1 MKGWVG
7 LVGWPIAD
15 GLPTLVVTHQLQIY
29 NKNKSDF
36 TLKIVGK
43 IFQTQHYRIAT
54 VLYIFVKTLFC
65 WPPVCSF
72 ASFIAFGYLYL
83 ISFQYCP
90 SLMANERHLSIEI
103 RSPSRRD
110 SARRSGGFPWSYNYS
125 SMGGTVSSPSVKA
138 LTQLTAFL
146 SWVKAW
152 AELVLWRCLL
162 GCWLP
167 AYYSVFTARCY
178 ASAVLAMALCPSVR
192 LSVRPSV
199 RPSTKT
205 AKRRITQTTPH
216 DSPRT
221 LVFWRQRFPRNSTG
235 VNLRWRQMQ
244 VGWVKISDVLQ
255 INGYIS
261 KTV

>member
-43 IFQTQHYRIAT
+43 IFQTQHYRIET

-90 SLMANERHLSIEI
+90 SLMANV
-103 RSPSRRD
+103 
-110 SARRSGGFPWSYNYS
+110 PWSYNYS
-125 SMGGTVSSPSVKA
+125 SIGGTVSSPSVKA

-146 SWVKAW
+146 RWVKAW
-152 AELVLWRCLL
+152 AESVLWRCLL

-167 AYYSVFTARCY
+167 AYYS
-178 ASAVLAMALCPSVR
+178 VLAMALCPSVR

-221 LVFWRQRFPRNSTG
+221 LVFWRQRSPGNSTG
-235 VNLRWRQMQ
+235 VTLYEGAKCRW
-244 VGWVKISDVLQ
+244 GDWKSATFD
-255 INGYIS
+255 
-261 KTV
+261 K